1 MTDANLFNAIE
12 HVTISA
18 KDPKA
23 LAKWYCDTLGFKIAH
38 ESTRSLTTFV
48 KLGGSLIEIIEAAKA
63 ERVPHEERDA
73 GLRHL
78 GISVDDI
85 QRAYQHLTR
94 KGLTC
99 KSEPKEKE
107 GVWTVFFE
115 DPEHNLLHLI
125 QRSNLL

>member
-1 MTDANLFNAIE
+1 MTDTSLFNTIE

-23 LAKWYCDTLGFKIAH
+23 LAKWYCDTLGFKIAY

-48 KLGGSLIEIIEAAKA
+48 KLGGSLVEIIEAGKV
-63 ERVPHEERDA
+63 ERVPHEERDP

-78 GISVDDI
+78 AISVNDI
-85 QRAYQHLTR
+85 HKAYEHLTR
-94 KGLTC
+94 EGITC

-115 DPEHNLLHLI
+115 DPEQNLLHLI
-125 QRSNLL
+125 QRSKPL